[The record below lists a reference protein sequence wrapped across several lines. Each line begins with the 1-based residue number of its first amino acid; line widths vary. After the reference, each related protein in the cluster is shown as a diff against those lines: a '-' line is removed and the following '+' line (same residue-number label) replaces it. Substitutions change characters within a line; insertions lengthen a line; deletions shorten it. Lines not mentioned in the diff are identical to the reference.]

1 MPISSLLVHTREA
14 HTSAVSARLSGHPA
28 IEVAHTSADAIAIV
42 TETPDDSVDKLL
54 WHQIEEISGVTHL
67 ELVYHNFE
75 DGKVYNDVR

>member
-1 MPISSLLVHTREA
+1 MPISSLLVHTREEL
-14 HTSAVSARLSGHPA
+14 TSSVSARLSGHPA
-28 IEVAHTSADAIAIV
+28 IDVAHISGAAIAIV

-75 DGKVYNDVR
+75 DGKEYTNAR